1 MTVIDNVMLYIGLFV
16 LSPSSIYLTTCSV
29 IDMKVQYQRIKTKES
44 VPTNIEGVTENRY
57 HVSKQLLNQQAKLN
71 ENKVFARL
79 GLILGLFMIL
89 IPLYMRFFEYLKDTV
104 PTWLS

>member
-1 MTVIDNVMLYIGLFV
+1 MTVIDNVLLYIGLFV
-16 LSPSSIYLTTCSV
+16 LIPSSIYLTTCSV
-29 IDMKVQYQRIKTKES
+29 IDMKVQYQRIKTKKS
-44 VPTNIEGVTENRY
+44 IATDIVGVRENRY
-57 HVSKQLLNQQAKLN
+57 HVPKSLLKQQAKLN
-71 ENKVFARL
+71 DNKVFAKL

>member
-71 ENKVFARL
+71 ENKVFAQL
-79 GLILGLFMIL
+79 AFALSLMLVA
-89 IPLYMRFFEYLKDTV
+89 IPLYVRFFEYLKDTV